1 MTKSDL
7 QRGSRE
13 ERKTARQANRQKGI
27 DADKDRHTET
37 YRQREGKSREEREK
51 KRDSAVTTLDT
62 GAVRCGARCAAVE
75 MRLLVMEY
83 FDVGIVKERD

>member
-37 YRQREGKSREEREK
+37 YRQREGKSRKEKEK
-51 KRDSAVTTLDT
+51 KEIQPSLPLTQARF
-62 GAVRCGARCAAVE
+62 GAVRGA
-75 MRLLVMEY
+75 LLLKCVSW
-83 FDVGIVKERD
+83 